1 MVVLVHKV
9 DEKNQFMYETSV
21 TKPVDEVVDDIVDL
35 RACRSTWSI
44 SSRCEESEADDKVKS
59 T

>member
-35 RACRSTWSI
+35 CLSLHVEHIIAM
-44 SSRCEESEADDKVKS
+44 
-59 T
+59 